1 MYHGKGVSKA
11 IANVNEKLAPLFVGK
26 DLNIAD
32 QKAMDQMMLDLDGT
46 PAKSNLGIA
55 SRYITEVILKMC
67 AVTLDLPI
75 SILTF
80 IHYVSKTLLNRRQLN
95 PGYFNGHLKGS
106 RRPPRH
112 STLPVGYFPAQ
123 FSHHL
128 LFSHLANLA
137 GNKTEEMLMP
147 IPVFNVINGGS
158 HAGNKLAMQEFMLF
172 PFGAETFSQA
182 MKMGSETYHH
192 LKVRCHFQIMR
203 LIFH

>member
-1 MYHGKGVSKA
+1 M
-11 IANVNEKLAPLFVGK
+11 
-26 DLNIAD
+26 
-32 QKAMDQMMLDLDGT
+32 
-46 PAKSNLGIA
+46 

-123 FSHHL
+123 FSHHPYFL
-128 LFSHLANLA
+128 VTWPIWLAIRLRKCWCQSPFSMSSTVAHMLATSSPCKNLCSFHSA
-137 GNKTEEMLMP
+137 PRL
-147 IPVFNVINGGS
+147 S
-158 HAGNKLAMQEFMLF
+158 HRQWKWAQKLTTIWRYA
-172 PFGAETFSQA
+172 
-182 MKMGSETYHH
+182 
-192 LKVRCHFQIMR
+192 V
-203 LIFH
+203 